1 MKRTLL
7 LLFCLIIFL
16 KYVSAQSEQTYGDQ
30 SPVRS
35 LRMDEYNAYLNGT
48 DLTRRSYIAE
58 INHYPLPDKLLQYK
72 KELDLSPSQIAAIT
86 NVVKFLQMKKKEVGE
101 SVIRNE
107 KMLDSLFR
115 THKVDEGSI
124 IFFGNRYGLY
134 EGEYRT
140 AVLQACYK
148 TQKLLTD
155 RQIKK
160 FEELQ
165 KHN

>member
-1 MKRTLL
+1 MKKTLL
-7 LLFCLIIFL
+7 LFICLIVFSKL
-16 KYVSAQSEQTYGDQ
+16 ALAQTEQTHNDQ

-35 LRMDEYNAYLNGT
+35 LSMDEYNAYLNGT
-48 DLTRRSYIAE
+48 DLTHRSYIAE
-58 INHYPLPDKLLQYK
+58 LNHYPLPDKLLQYK
-72 KELDLSPSQIAAIT
+72 KELDLSPSQITAII
-86 NVVKFLQMKKKEVGE
+86 NVVKFLQMKKKEIGE

-115 THKVDEGSI
+115 TRKVDEGAI

-148 TQKLLTD
+148 TQKLLTE

-160 FEELQ
+160 FEALQ

>member
-1 MKRTLL
+1 MNKALL
-7 LLFCLIIFL
+7 LILSLS
-16 KYVSAQSEQTYGDQ
+16 VSTTFAFAQTAGNVSE

-35 LRMDEYNAYLNGT
+35 LKAEEYNAYLDGT

-58 INHYPLPDKLLQYK
+58 LNHYPLPDKLIQFK

-86 NVVKFLQMKKKEVGE
+86 GVVKFLQMKKKEIGQ
-101 SVIRNE
+101 SIIRNE
-107 KMLDSLFR
+107 KMLDSIFR
-115 THKVDEGSI
+115 TGRIDEGTV
-124 IFFGNRYGLY
+124 IFYGNRYGLY

-148 TQKLLTD
+148 TQRLLTE

-160 FEELQ
+160 FEALQ
-165 KHN
+165 

>member
-1 MKRTLL
+1 MAQTENA
-7 LLFCLIIFL
+7 
-16 KYVSAQSEQTYGDQ
+16 VSNEQ

-35 LRMDEYNAYLNGT
+35 LKTEEYNAYLNGT

-58 INHYPLPDKLLQYK
+58 LNHYPLPDKVVQYK
-72 KELDLSPSQIAAIT
+72 KELDLSPSQVTAIT
-86 NVVKFLQMKKKEVGE
+86 AVVKFLQMKKKEIGQ

-115 THKVDEGSI
+115 TKKIDEGTV
-124 IFFGNRYGLY
+124 IFYGNRYGLY

-148 TQKLLTD
+148 TRNLLTE

-160 FEELQ
+160 FETLP
-165 KHN
+165 

>member
-7 LLFCLIIFL
+7 LFICLVIFS
-16 KYVSAQSEQTYGDQ
+16 KFASAQETTHGDQ

-35 LRMDEYNAYLNGT
+35 LRMDEYNAYMNGT

-58 INHYPLPDKLLQYK
+58 VNHYPLPDKLLQYK

-86 NVVKFLQMKKKEVGE
+86 NVVKFLQMKKKEIGE

-107 KMLDSLFR
+107 RALDSLFR
-115 THKVDEGSI
+115 THKIDEGTI
-124 IFFGNRYGLY
+124 IFLGNRYGLY

-140 AVLQACYK
+140 AVMQACYK
-148 TQKLLTD
+148 TQKLLSE

-160 FEELQ
+160 FEALQ
-165 KHN
+165 QHN